1 VRLAYPNAPVE
12 VRDSL
17 AYRNC
22 RDTLND
28 QDIEWA
34 IFQGNRDTFNEALHL
49 GLKYEAFSQW
59 QKETFSKIP
68 KSG

>member
-17 AYRNC
+17 AYRSF

-28 QDIEWA
+28 QDIAWA
-34 IFQGNRDTFNEALHL
+34 ICQGNRDTFDEIDLISKQFRNGL
-49 GLKYEAFSQW
+49 GNLSN
-59 QKETFSKIP
+59 
-68 KSG
+68 